1 MNIFLSIKFKDIV
14 IGIMNL
20 LIYVGKTWESLS
32 FYGWS
37 GIKENKIIV
46 AHIIMIILSL
56 MLIIILIYKMKA
68 NQIS

>member
-20 LIYVGKTWESLS
+20 LIYVGITWESLS